1 MAGPARHPDD
11 WALRPFSSKLQKT
24 KPHIPSSFLWTR
36 LLFLLMGLG
45 ASGKDSTPTVV
56 PGILG
61 RSVTFPLNISVD
73 TEFEH
78 VTWNGPQGALAL
90 ATAEGKIFFMVKSYQ
105 DRLTISWNSFSL
117 SLSNL
122 TLEDAGSY
130 KAQINRKTSTFTT
143 DKEFMLHVYE
153 QVPEPQVIMKSVN
166 MSDSGSCNITLICF
180 VERAGTSVL
189 YSWTL
194 RDAQASES
202 HEGATFIIHWRLC
215 DPDLPY
221 TCTARNP
228 VSQNT
233 SSPVHARQFC
243 TAPGASRG
251 ESMGEMVVGIL
262 GESVTLPLTLSASHS
277 GENVIWMFNTS
288 IISKEQKEAATAD
301 PFIKFKDPNKNSSQD
316 YSLMIGQ
323 LKMENAGHYYAY
335 VCSKASGVISTKH
348 ITLLVYGRLKKPKIT
363 WHPGLAEDGICRV
376 SLTCSVEDSGHN
388 VTYRWTPIPKGT
400 FESQGGPHLNVS
412 WTSGENHPNF
422 TCITS
427 NPVSNSSQQFLSGNI
442 CPGPERNTELY
453 IGLSLMASI
462 LCFGIFIWCIWKR
475 KRPCSDPASNS
486 SHAETPTDAP
496 GCQKLDTFPKTAK
509 QEHRPTSDS
518 SETTEKNQERTGT
531 AEARRHQEYDLLTQ
545 ESTGSDSSSEGQA
558 EYDLVTPESM
568 VPASVDNTV
577 YTQVFLNLQGKTP
590 VPEQKESSATI
601 YSCVQTS
608 QKVMPPP
615 QQNDLESPE
624 SSTYEN
630 FTCREKQLLP
640 LSL

>member
-1 MAGPARHPDD
+1 MAGSAQHPDN
-11 WALRPFSSKLQKT
+11 WALRPFSSKPQKT

-36 LLFLLMGLG
+36 LLFLFMGLG

-90 ATAEGKIFFMVKSYQ
+90 ATAEKQIFFMAKSYQ

-117 SLSNL
+117 SLRNL
-122 TLEDAGSY
+122 TLRDAGSY

-143 DKEFMLHVYE
+143 DKEFTLHVYE

-194 RDAQASES
+194 RDSHASES
-202 HEGATFIIHWRLC
+202 HEGSTFIIHWRLC

-221 TCTARNP
+221 ICTARNP

-301 PFIKFKDPNKNSSQD
+301 SFIKFKDPNKNSSQD

-348 ITLLVYGRLKKPKIT
+348 ITLLVYGRLKKPTIT

-422 TCITS
+422 TCIAS
-427 NPVSNSSQQFLSGNI
+427 NPVSNSSQRFLSGNI
-442 CPGPERNTELY
+442 CPGPEGNTELY

-486 SHAETPTDAP
+486 SHAETPTDTP
-496 GCQKLDTFPKTAK
+496 GCQKLDTFLKTAK
-509 QEHRPTSDS
+509 QEHSSTSDRS
-518 SETTEKNQERTGT
+518 SDFSETMKKHPERTGI
-531 AEARRHQEYDLLTQ
+531 AKARRHEEYDSLTQ

-568 VPASVDNTV
+568 VPASVDNTG
-577 YTQVFLNLQGKTP
+577 YMQVFLNLQGKTP

-601 YSCVQTS
+601 YSCIQTS

-624 SSTYEN
+624 SPTYEN
-630 FTCREKQLLP
+630 FT
-640 LSL
+640 